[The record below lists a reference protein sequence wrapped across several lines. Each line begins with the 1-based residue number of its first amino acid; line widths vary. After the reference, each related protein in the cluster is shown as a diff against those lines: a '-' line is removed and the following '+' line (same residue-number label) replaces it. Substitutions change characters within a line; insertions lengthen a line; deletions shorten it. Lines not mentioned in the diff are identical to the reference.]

1 MKRTQ
6 VYLPDRLH
14 ERVRRI
20 SFQQRK
26 SMAQVVRE
34 AVTAYVQGPATG
46 EGASWEDED
55 PSVETILSLPEAD
68 PTPEEISSL
77 EQNPLFQIIGVA
89 ASQAGGRSSP
99 DDEPVKTDGP

>member
-1 MKRTQ
+1 VKRTQ

-34 AVTAYVQGPATG
+34 AVSAYVQGPAVGQGST
-46 EGASWEDED
+46 ADED
-55 PSVETILSLPEAD
+55 GQSMDTVLGVPQAD
-68 PTPEEISSL
+68 PTPEEIKAL
-77 EQNPLFQIIGVA
+77 EQNPLFQIIGMA
-89 ASQAGGRSSP
+89 PGQATGADPLADSH
-99 DDEPVKTDGP
+99 

>member
-14 ERVRRI
+14 ERVRRV

-34 AVTAYVQGPATG
+34 AVTAYVQGSAGTASAT
-46 EGASWEDED
+46 WDED
-55 PSVETILSLPEAD
+55 GRPLDAVLDTPQAE

-77 EQNPLFQIIGVA
+77 ERNPLFQIIGVA
-89 ASQAGGRSSP
+89 CDSKDDDSP
-99 DDEPVKTDGP
+99 PQDDQ